1 MVAYKTAGSEKQEVG
16 GENELCREN
25 SELAEDSSEGK
36 QVKNGQE
43 GVPDDSQLSWFFV
56 TPISQMCAAWLGEVK
71 QA

>member
-43 GVPDDSQLSWFFV
+43 GVPDDSQLS
-56 TPISQMCAAWLGEVK
+56 
-71 QA
+71 